1 MGEKDSLT
9 KRFMSRPDVVA
20 AAFNCLIYGG
30 RPVIKPEDLREM
42 DTTAIAAP
50 YAEYVEPAAQG
61 AKAKAS
67 IQKYRDV
74 MKEWVCMTDG
84 KVSYVVLGV
93 ENQSHI
99 HYAMP
104 VKNMLYDAIQYENQ
118 VKDAEEALR
127 VDDDETHANDRQG
140 EYLSGFGKN
149 DRVKPVITLVVYFGD
164 KQWDGPMSLS
174 DMLTD
179 TDDAL
184 KPFVQDYKIHLISPY
199 AVSEELLAY
208 MASELRE
215 VMLYIKYKQ
224 DGEKLSET
232 VRRDQRFK
240 ALSTETTVML
250 NVLTNSHIEIP
261 KGAKTV
267 DMCLALQQIEQ
278 KGRLEGREQ
287 GRLEGREQGRLE
299 GREEGIY
306 RMIDALRK
314 FSLEEDV
321 IRNEIMTQYGLTDE
335 EARRFMQT
343 AGA

>member
-9 KRFMSRPDVVA
+9 KRFMSRPDVFA
-20 AAFNCLIYGG
+20 DAFNCLIYEG

-50 YAEYVEPAAQG
+50 YLEQTAQG
-61 AKAKAS
+61 GKPKAS

-84 KVSYVVLGV
+84 RTSYVVLGI

-127 VDDDETHANDRQG
+127 RHGDPVQANDRHG
-140 EYLSGFGKN
+140 EYLSGFGRK
-149 DRVKPVITLVVYFGD
+149 DRIKPVITLVVYLGD
-164 KQWDGPMSLS
+164 KQWDGPISIY

-184 KPFVQDYKIHLISPY
+184 KPFIQDYKIHLISPY
-199 AVSEELLAY
+199 SASEELLTN
-208 MASELRE
+208 MVSELRE
-215 VMLYIKYKQ
+215 VMLYIKYNR
-224 DGEKLSET
+224 DGEKLRQT
-232 VRRDQRFK
+232 VQRDPRFRE
-240 ALSTETTVML
+240 LSTETTVML

-261 KGAKTV
+261 KGAKTI

-278 KGRLEGREQ
+278 KGRMEGRM
-287 GRLEGREQGRLE
+287 
-299 GREEGIY
+299 EGICLLI
-306 RMIDALRK
+306 RALRK

-321 IRNEIMTQYGLTDE
+321 IRSEIMTQYELTDE
-335 EARRFMQT
+335 EARRFMQMEEQKQ
-343 AGA
+343 